1 MRLNN
6 LHKQFVNLP
15 NLPCF
20 VFRWDDNRKQKEK
33 EKEEEEEEE
42 EEEEQKEKK
51 ERIQEI
57 KKKTDKK
64 GQTLKRH
71 DWTMQID
78 GHSSISAIAFI

>member
-15 NLPCF
+15 NLPFF

-42 EEEEQKEKK
+42 EQKEKK
-51 ERIQEI
+51 GNPGNQEENRQEGPDA
-57 KKKTDKK
+57 KKARLD
-64 GQTLKRH
+64 
-71 DWTMQID
+71 D
-78 GHSSISAIAFI
+78 AN